1 MSEVTNKDLYEE
13 LGKLRHELDTA
24 DRDIE
29 SKVSLLETKVDRTY
43 VKLIEFEPVR
53 KIVYG
58 LVGAVLLSVIA
69 ALLGLVI
76 RSSQ

>member
-29 SKVSLLETKVDRTY
+29 NKVSVLESKVDRTY

-69 ALLGLVI
+69 ALLALII
-76 RSSQ
+76 RNSQ

>member
-29 SKVSLLETKVDRTY
+29 SKVSILETKVDRTY

-69 ALLGLVI
+69 AVLALVI

>member
-13 LGKLRHELDTA
+13 LGKLRHELDDA
-24 DRDIE
+24 DRQIE
-29 SKVSLLETKVDRTY
+29 SKVSVLEQKVDRTY

-69 ALLGLVI
+69 ALLALVI
-76 RSSQ
+76 RNSQ

>member
-29 SKVSLLETKVDRTY
+29 SKVSVLEQKVDRTY

-58 LVGAVLLSVIA
+58 LVGAVLLAVIA
-69 ALLGLVI
+69 ALMALII
-76 RSSQ
+76 RNTQ

>member
-1 MSEVTNKDLYEE
+1 VSAVTNKDLYDE
-13 LGKLRHELDTA
+13 LSKLRHELDTA

-29 SKVSLLETKVDRTY
+29 GKVSVLEQKVDRTY

-69 ALLGLVI
+69 ALLALVI

>member
-29 SKVSLLETKVDRTY
+29 SKVSVLEAKVDRTY
-43 VKLIEFEPVR
+43 VKLIELEPVR

-69 ALLGLVI
+69 ALLALVI
-76 RSSQ
+76 RNSQ

>member
-1 MSEVTNKDLYEE
+1 MSEVTNNDLYEE

-29 SKVSLLETKVDRTY
+29 NKVSVLEAKVDRTY

-58 LVGAVLLSVIA
+58 LVGAVAQGGGYRVR
-69 ALLGLVI
+69 I
-76 RSSQ
+76 R

>member
-13 LGKLRHELDTA
+13 LGKLRHELDDA
-24 DRDIE
+24 DRTIE
-29 SKVSLLETKVDRTY
+29 DKVSVLEQKVDRTY

-69 ALLGLVI
+69 ALLDLVI
-76 RSSQ
+76 RSAQ